1 MSGYSGVQ
9 YDDDRQTAAAPK
21 VVETWDAVDGSRS
34 SAEAL
39 RSAQMSSFWG
49 SEDGPVAMR
58 TRATDMFDTISE
70 LLAAERDLIQEFEA
84 YMHQAMKEFTGAEYT
99 NETELKEIMSASLTN
114 FVKKSSS
121 LAHIQQIYSRMGV
134 KASAAD
140 IAWGMFD
147 GVMKKTAT
155 GAAVGAAVGAAAGVL
170 GGVPGAVVATAQ
182 HTASVVKDA
191 LSTSAH

>member
-1 MSGYSGVQ
+1 MTGHSGVQ

-34 SAEAL
+34 GAEAL
-39 RSAQMSSFWG
+39 RTAQMSSVWG
-49 SEDGPVAMR
+49 HEDGPVAMR

-70 LLAAERDLIQEFEA
+70 LLAAERDLIQEFEV

-99 NETELKEIMSASLTN
+99 NETELKKIMSASLN
-114 FVKKSSS
+114 SFVQKSSS
-121 LAHIQQIYSRMGV
+121 LANIQRIYARMGV
-134 KASAAD
+134 QASTAD
-140 IAWGMFD
+140 IAKGMFD
-147 GVMKKTAT
+147 GVMKKAAT
-155 GAAVGAAVGAAAGVL
+155 GAAVGAAAGVL

>member
-1 MSGYSGVQ
+1 MTGHSGVQ

-34 SAEAL
+34 GAEAL
-39 RSAQMSSFWG
+39 RTAQMSSVWG
-49 SEDGPVAMR
+49 HEDGPIAMR

-70 LLAAERDLIQEFEA
+70 LLAAERDLIQEFEV

-99 NETELKEIMSASLTN
+99 NETELKKIMSASLN
-114 FVKKSSS
+114 SFVQKSSS
-121 LAHIQQIYSRMGV
+121 LANIQRIYARMGV
-134 KASAAD
+134 KASTAD
-140 IAWGMFD
+140 IAKGMFD
-147 GVMKKTAT
+147 GVMKKAAT
-155 GAAVGAAVGAAAGVL
+155 GAAVGAAAGVL

>member
-1 MSGYSGVQ
+1 MTGHSGVQ

-34 SAEAL
+34 GAEAL
-39 RSAQMSSFWG
+39 RTAQMSSVWG
-49 SEDGPVAMR
+49 HEDGPVAMR

-70 LLAAERDLIQEFEA
+70 LLAAERDLIQEFEV
-84 YMHQAMKEFTGAEYT
+84 YMHQAMKEFTGTEYT
-99 NETELKEIMSASLTN
+99 NETELKKIMSASLN
-114 FVKKSSS
+114 SFVQKSSS
-121 LAHIQQIYSRMGV
+121 LAHIQQIYARMGV
-134 KASAAD
+134 KASTAD
-140 IAWGMFD
+140 IAKGMFD
-147 GVMKKTAT
+147 GVMKK
-155 GAAVGAAVGAAAGVL
+155 AVTGAAVGAAAGVL

>member
-1 MSGYSGVQ
+1 MTGHSGVQ

-34 SAEAL
+34 GAEAL
-39 RSAQMSSFWG
+39 RTAQMSSVWG
-49 SEDGPVAMR
+49 HEDGPVAMR

-70 LLAAERDLIQEFEA
+70 LLAAERDLIQEFEV
-84 YMHQAMKEFTGAEYT
+84 YMHQAMKEFTGTEYA
-99 NETELKEIMSASLTN
+99 NETELKKIMSASLN
-114 FVKKSSS
+114 SFVQKSSS
-121 LAHIQQIYSRMGV
+121 LAHIQRIYARMGV
-134 KASAAD
+134 KASTAD
-140 IAWGMFD
+140 IAKGMFD
-147 GVMKKTAT
+147 RVMKK
-155 GAAVGAAVGAAAGVL
+155 AVTGAAVGAAAGVL

>member
-1 MSGYSGVQ
+1 MTGHSGVQ

-34 SAEAL
+34 GAEAL
-39 RSAQMSSFWG
+39 RTAQMSSVWG
-49 SEDGPVAMR
+49 HEDGPVAMR

-70 LLAAERDLIQEFEA
+70 LLAAERDLIQEFEV
-84 YMHQAMKEFTGAEYT
+84 YMHQAMKEFTGTEYT
-99 NETELKEIMSASLTN
+99 NETELKKIMSASLN
-114 FVKKSSS
+114 SFVQKSSS
-121 LAHIQQIYSRMGV
+121 LAHIQRIYARMGV
-134 KASAAD
+134 KASTAD
-140 IAWGMFD
+140 IAKGMFD
-147 GVMKKTAT
+147 GVMKK
-155 GAAVGAAVGAAAGVL
+155 AVTGAAVGAAAGVL

>member
-1 MSGYSGVQ
+1 MTGHSGVQ

-34 SAEAL
+34 GAEAL
-39 RSAQMSSFWG
+39 RTAQMSSVWG
-49 SEDGPVAMR
+49 HEDGPVAMR

-70 LLAAERDLIQEFEA
+70 LLAAERDLIQEFEV
-84 YMHQAMKEFTGAEYT
+84 YMHQAMKEFTGTEYA
-99 NETELKEIMSASLTN
+99 NETELKKIMSASLN
-114 FVKKSSS
+114 SFVQKSSS
-121 LAHIQQIYSRMGV
+121 LAHIQRIYARMGV
-134 KASAAD
+134 KASTAD
-140 IAWGMFD
+140 IAKGMFD
-147 GVMKKTAT
+147 GVMKKAVT
-155 GAAVGAAVGAAAGVL
+155 GAAVGTAAGVL

>member
-1 MSGYSGVQ
+1 MTGHSGVQ

-34 SAEAL
+34 GAEAL
-39 RSAQMSSFWG
+39 RTAQMSSVWG
-49 SEDGPVAMR
+49 HEDGPVAMR

-70 LLAAERDLIQEFEA
+70 LLAAERDLIQEFEI
-84 YMHQAMKEFTGAEYT
+84 YMHQAMKEFTGTEYT
-99 NETELKEIMSASLTN
+99 NETELKKIMSASLTN
-114 FVKKSSS
+114 FVQKSSS
-121 LAHIQQIYSRMGV
+121 LAHIQQIYARMGV
-134 KASAAD
+134 QASTAD
-140 IAWGMFD
+140 IAKGMFD
-147 GVMKKTAT
+147 GVMKKAAT
-155 GAAVGAAVGAAAGVL
+155 GAAVGAAAGVL

>member
-1 MSGYSGVQ
+1 MTGHSGVQ

-34 SAEAL
+34 GAEAL
-39 RSAQMSSFWG
+39 RTAQMSSVWG
-49 SEDGPVAMR
+49 HEDGPVAMR

-70 LLAAERDLIQEFEA
+70 LLAAERDLIQEFEV
-84 YMHQAMKEFTGAEYT
+84 YMHQAMKEFTGTEYT
-99 NETELKEIMSASLTN
+99 NETELKKIMSASLN
-114 FVKKSSS
+114 SFVQKSSS
-121 LAHIQQIYSRMGV
+121 LAHIQRIYARMGV
-134 KASAAD
+134 QASTAD
-140 IAWGMFD
+140 IAKGMFD
-147 GVMKKTAT
+147 GVMKKAAT
-155 GAAVGAAVGAAAGVL
+155 GAAVGAAAGVL

>member
-1 MSGYSGVQ
+1 MTGHSGVQ

-34 SAEAL
+34 GAEAL
-39 RSAQMSSFWG
+39 RTAQMSSVWG
-49 SEDGPVAMR
+49 HEDGPVAMR

-70 LLAAERDLIQEFEA
+70 LLAAERDLIQEFEV
-84 YMHQAMKEFTGAEYT
+84 YMHQAMKEFTGTEYT
-99 NETELKEIMSASLTN
+99 NETELKKIMSASLN
-114 FVKKSSS
+114 SFVQKSSS
-121 LAHIQQIYSRMGV
+121 LAHIQRIYARMGV
-134 KASAAD
+134 KASTAD
-140 IAWGMFD
+140 IAKGMFD
-147 GVMKKTAT
+147 GVMKKAAT
-155 GAAVGAAVGAAAGVL
+155 GAAVGAAAGVL

>member
-1 MSGYSGVQ
+1 MTGHSGVQ

-34 SAEAL
+34 GAEAL
-39 RSAQMSSFWG
+39 RTAQMSSVWG
-49 SEDGPVAMR
+49 HEDGPVAMR

-70 LLAAERDLIQEFEA
+70 LLAAERDLIQEFEV
-84 YMHQAMKEFTGAEYT
+84 YMHQAMKEFTGTEYA
-99 NETELKEIMSASLTN
+99 NETELKKIMSASLN
-114 FVKKSSS
+114 SFVQKSSS
-121 LAHIQQIYSRMGV
+121 LAHIQRIYARMGV
-134 KASAAD
+134 KASTAD
-140 IAWGMFD
+140 IAKGMFD
-147 GVMKKTAT
+147 GVMKK
-155 GAAVGAAVGAAAGVL
+155 AVTGAAVGAAAGVL

>member
-1 MSGYSGVQ
+1 MTGHSGVQ

-34 SAEAL
+34 GAEAL
-39 RSAQMSSFWG
+39 RTAQMSSVWG
-49 SEDGPVAMR
+49 HEDGPVAMR

-70 LLAAERDLIQEFEA
+70 LLAAERDLIQEFEV
-84 YMHQAMKEFTGAEYT
+84 YMHQAMKEFTGTEYA
-99 NETELKEIMSASLTN
+99 NETELKKIMSASLN
-114 FVKKSSS
+114 SFVQKSSS
-121 LAHIQQIYSRMGV
+121 LAHIQRIYARMGV
-134 KASAAD
+134 KASTAD
-140 IAWGMFD
+140 IAKGMFD
-147 GVMKKTAT
+147 GAMKK
-155 GAAVGAAVGAAAGVL
+155 AVTGAAVGAAAGVL

>member
-1 MSGYSGVQ
+1 MTGHSGVQ

-34 SAEAL
+34 GAEAL
-39 RSAQMSSFWG
+39 RTAQMSSVWG
-49 SEDGPVAMR
+49 HEDGPVAMR

-70 LLAAERDLIQEFEA
+70 LLAAERDLIQEFEV
-84 YMHQAMKEFTGAEYT
+84 YMHQAMKEFTGTEYA
-99 NETELKEIMSASLTN
+99 NETELKKIMSASLN
-114 FVKKSSS
+114 SFVQKSSS
-121 LAHIQQIYSRMGV
+121 LAHIQRIYARMGV
-134 KASAAD
+134 KAST
-140 IAWGMFD
+140 
-147 GVMKKTAT
+147 GVGVGGVGE
-155 GAAVGAAVGAAAGVL
+155 GAVAGAAVGAAAGVL